1 MNIIGQ
7 IEKED
12 ILTLF
17 IEVDKYYLYQ
27 VELWHKSEQWILKSA
42 KLICSLNH
50 HIGLCCEEQES
61 KKISI

>member
-50 HIGLCCEEQES
+50 HIGLCCEE
-61 KKISI
+61 